1 MALGHILEQAKKT
14 VVPSKAEEQKVSEII
29 DEITKKVN
37 SQLRKKKLDAKLI
50 IGGSV
55 AKGTWL
61 PGISDIDFFL
71 AFNYDEFSDR
81 STELSDFA
89 EKLLKDIFKVQRLH
103 GSRDYFS
110 ATYQGFSIEIVPVL
124 EIKKLNQAKNITDFS
139 PLHVN
144 WIAKKIKKNREL
156 QTHARLAK
164 QFFKASGVYGA
175 ESYVGGLSGHV
186 VEILTINYGGFLQ
199 LVRAVARWQ
208 ENQVI
213 DVEKY
218 YKNAAEVFEK
228 LNPSKLQSPLII
240 VDPIEKYRN
249 AAAALGEE
257 KFFLAKNTC
266 MKFLAKPS
274 LRFFEEKKISVSDL
288 EKKKNNFRL
297 IVIEAKPERGKPD
310 VIGAKLLKKFESLGN
325 VLAENDFIEQD
336 SGWWWPE
343 HGSALY
349 WFYFDKK
356 SLPSTKDHPGP
367 PVKLEKFA
375 KDFKKKWKNI
385 KVREGKLVAVV
396 KRKYTKP
403 EDLLKTMVKRDKNM
417 KILKVR

>member
-14 VVPSKAEEQKVSEII
+14 VVPSKAEEQKVSKII

-61 PGISDIDFFL
+61 PGISDVDFFL
-71 AFNYDEFSDR
+71 AFNYDEFYDR

-89 EKLLKDIFKVQRLH
+89 EKILKDIFKVQRLH

-144 WIAKKIKKNREL
+144 WIAKKIKKNKEL

-186 VEILTINYGGFLQ
+186 VEILTINYSGFLP

-218 YKNAAEVFEK
+218 YKNASEVFEK

-240 VDPIEKYRN
+240 VDPVEKYRN

-266 MKFLAKPS
+266 TKFLAKPS

-288 EKKKNNFRL
+288 EKKKKGFKL
-297 IVIEAKPERGKPD
+297 IVIESKPERGKPD
-310 VIGAKLLKKFESLGN
+310 VIGAKLLKKFEALGKI
-325 VLAENDFIEQD
+325 LAENDFIEQD

-343 HGSALY
+343 HGPALY

-356 SLPSTKDHPGP
+356 SLPAIREHIGP
-367 PVKLEKFA
+367 PVKLGKYA
-375 KDFKKKWKNI
+375 KDFKRKWKKVKI
-385 KVREGKLVAVV
+385 KDGKLVAYIR
-396 KRKYTKP
+396 RKFVRP
-403 EDLLKTMVKRDKNM
+403 EDLLKSIVKKDKG
-417 KILKVR
+417 LKFLVS